1 MNDVD
6 ISIEIEYKDKDFLE
20 ISLQYLDST
29 KIKNDVGWEAKVM
42 LNEGLDYTIQE
53 YMKIFK

>member
-6 ISIEIEYKDKDFLE
+6 ISIEIEYKDKDFPE

-42 LNEGLDYTIQE
+42 LNDGLDYTIRQ
-53 YMKIFK
+53 YMGLE